1 MNANINKTFAIHS
14 IVKKFATINERKS
27 RSFGAGE
34 QTITGVLNCYMT
46 DVRRRYSMSN
56 SLQQHGLAE
65 VNQQLRL
72 RIKKNGLETI
82 KVHVTRR
89 AGKYK
94 YSFTGAAEEVVKA
107 EAILAAW
114 A

>member
-1 MNANINKTFAIHS
+1 
-14 IVKKFATINERKS
+14 
-27 RSFGAGE
+27 
-34 QTITGVLNCYMT
+34 
-46 DVRRRYSMSN
+46 MSN
-56 SLQQHGLAE
+56 SLQQHGIKE
-65 VNQQLRL
+65 IYKQLRL
-72 RIKKNGLETI
+72 RMKNSGLETI

-94 YSFTGAAEEVVKA
+94 YNFTGSPEQVVKA